1 MPPPHAAY
9 RIFAKRGFGHYS
21 QFNILCAY
29 IWWHR
34 RDDYVFYVHDTDPGW
49 NGMNDSTYV
58 RTRGEWLDKDFFPH
72 DMRNTPKPYLAAHLG
87 GRYARNVS
95 TVAQVRLVFASMLF
109 FLHTYTSLLCDVVTA
124 AGGGHPRDGA
134 VLPPGQLHP
143 DARALA

>member
-1 MPPPHAAY
+1 MSPPHAAY

-58 RTRGEWLDKDFFPH
+58 RSRGEWLDKDYFPH

-87 GRYARNVS
+87 GRYARNGS
-95 TVAQVRLVFASMLF
+95 TVAQVRLVCTRNQCCFSF
-109 FLHTYTSLLCDVVTA
+109 TRT
-124 AGGGHPRDGA
+124 
-134 VLPPGQLHP
+134 LPFC
-143 DARALA
+143 AMW